1 MRKSGPLSAEHATP
15 SELRRSIWAMIV
27 MLAVLALL
35 IAPLLD
41 GLPLGPSPRIGILAW
56 LLVVL
61 AFYWLYAGMG
71 YLPLLVFQLLLF
83 SCAAALLTGKTALIV
98 LDVHRLPVLRHT
110 ASVLVILGAGCV
122 VVNLGVM
129 VLALIRQKRGLQQPF
144 KSQV

>member
-15 SELRRSIWAMIV
+15 TELRRSIWGMAV

-41 GLPLGPSPRIGILAW
+41 GLPLGPSPRIAILAW

-83 SCAAALLTGKTALIV
+83 SCAAALLTGKTALVV
-98 LDVHRLPVLRHT
+98 LDVHRLPVLRNA

-122 VVNLGVM
+122 VVNLGLM
-129 VLALIRQKRGLQQPF
+129 IWALVRQKREQQSLPQ
-144 KSQV
+144 S